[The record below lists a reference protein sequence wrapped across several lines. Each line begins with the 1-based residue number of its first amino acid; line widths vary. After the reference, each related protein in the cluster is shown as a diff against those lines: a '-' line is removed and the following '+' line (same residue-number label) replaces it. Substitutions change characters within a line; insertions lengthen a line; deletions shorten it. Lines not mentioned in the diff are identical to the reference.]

1 MARRK
6 TKESKRK
13 AAQAGKEEE
22 AAAQMAPDEK
32 VPRTM
37 MFARG
42 KINILLKRLVQDMRK
57 MLLPF
62 TALKLKESRR
72 NNLKDFLHVAGPL
85 GVTHFL
91 MLSKSDVS
99 PYLRVARTPRGP
111 TLTFR
116 ILDYSLAA
124 DVAKS
129 QRRPYVPAGVF
140 EAPPL
145 VVMNGMGATGRSGT
159 EHLKLM
165 TIMFQ
170 NMFPP
175 INVSTVKLSDCRRVL
190 LLNHDPATGT
200 IDLRHYAITA
210 RPVGVSKPLRN
221 LVHHHALPNL
231 SHLSDISELV
241 TRPAAY
247 ASDSEA
253 DEGSRVQAPQD
264 MGRGVRAAQQSQ
276 VKLHE
281 LGPRVTLLLVKVEEG
296 LSNGA
301 VMYHRFVEKT
311 AEEEADLQQRAE
323 ERLREKKRRKEEQEA
338 NVRRK
343 KMLKASKGKA
353 AEGDDSG
360 EEEQGRAVGAREGE
374 EEEEEE
380 DDAGWYRK
388 EPLWGEGMRAVEER
402 GEAEVEGEGLGE
414 AGGEE
419 GGGPGVV
426 GTGAEGEEQ
435 GGEEEEE
442 EEENEGEEGEEGGR
456 LRAVEGGGE
465 DEGG

>member
-1 MARRK
+1 
-6 TKESKRK
+6 
-13 AAQAGKEEE
+13 
-22 AAAQMAPDEK
+22 MAPDEK

-42 KINILLKRLVQDMRK
+42 KVNILLKRLVQDMRK

-62 TALKLKESRR
+62 TALKLKESRK
-72 NNLKDFLHVAGPL
+72 NTLKDFLHVAGPL

-140 EAPPL
+140 ESPPL
-145 VVMNGMGATGRSGT
+145 VVMNGMGASGKGT
-159 EHLKLM
+159 EHLKLMTIMFQNMFPPINVSTLMTIMFQNMFPPINVSTLMTIMFQNMFPPINVSTLMTIMFQNMFPPINVSTLM

-190 LLNHDPATGT
+190 LLNHDPASGT

-241 TRPAAY
+241 TR
-247 ASDSEA
+247 
-253 DEGSRVQAPQD
+253 
-264 MGRGVRAAQQSQ
+264 
-276 VKLHE
+276 
-281 LGPRVTLLLVKVEEG
+281 
-296 LSNGA
+296 
-301 VMYHRFVEKT
+301 
-311 AEEEADLQQRAE
+311 
-323 ERLREKKRRKEEQEA
+323 
-338 NVRRK
+338 
-343 KMLKASKGKA
+343 
-353 AEGDDSG
+353 
-360 EEEQGRAVGAREGE
+360 
-374 EEEEEE
+374 
-380 DDAGWYRK
+380 
-388 EPLWGEGMRAVEER
+388 
-402 GEAEVEGEGLGE
+402 
-414 AGGEE
+414 
-419 GGGPGVV
+419 
-426 GTGAEGEEQ
+426 
-435 GGEEEEE
+435 
-442 EEENEGEEGEEGGR
+442 
-456 LRAVEGGGE
+456 
-465 DEGG
+465 

>member
-1 MARRK
+1 MNSKLQVFLPQTRNPWQGSRK
-6 TKESKRK
+6 NNLKDFLHV
-13 AAQAGKEEE
+13 AGPLGVTHFLMLFQK
-22 AAAQMAPDEK
+22 
-32 VPRTM
+32 
-37 MFARG
+37 
-42 KINILLKRLVQDMRK
+42 NLKDFLHVAGPLGVTHFL
-57 MLLPF
+57 MLSP
-62 TALKLKESRR
+62 ESRK

-145 VVMNGMGATGRSGT
+145 VVMNGMGASGKGT

-190 LLNHDPATGT
+190 LLNHDPASGT
-200 IDLRHYAITA
+200 IDMRHYAITA

-247 ASDSEA
+247 PSDSEA

-311 AEEEADLQQRAE
+311 AEEEAELQRRAE
-323 ERLREKKRRKEEQEA
+323 ERQREKKRRKEEQEA

-353 AEGDDSG
+353 EDSDG
-360 EEEQGRAVGAREGE
+360 EEEEGKAVGAREGE
-374 EEEEEE
+374 GEEEEEE
-380 DDAGWYRK
+380 DDVDWYRK
-388 EPLWGEGMRAVEER
+388 EV
-402 GEAEVEGEGLGE
+402 
-414 AGGEE
+414 GEE
-419 GGGPGVV
+419 PDDS
-426 GTGAEGEEQ
+426 E
-435 GGEEEEE
+435 
-442 EEENEGEEGEEGGR
+442 
-456 LRAVEGGGE
+456 
-465 DEGG
+465 

>member
-6 TKESKRK
+6 TKESKRR

-42 KINILLKRLVQDMRK
+42 KVNILLKRLVQDMRK

-62 TALKLKESRR
+62 TALKLKVRCRANARSSRFSRLCPLSPHSLSPHSLFPHSPFPLSPVSPESRK

-145 VVMNGMGATGRSGT
+145 VVMNGMGASGKGT

-190 LLNHDPATGT
+190 LLNHDPASGT
-200 IDLRHYAITA
+200 IDMRHYAITA

-247 ASDSEA
+247 PSDSEA

-311 AEEEADLQQRAE
+311 AEEEAELQRRAE
-323 ERLREKKRRKEEQEA
+323 ERQREKKRRKEEQEA

-353 AEGDDSG
+353 EDSDG
-360 EEEQGRAVGAREGE
+360 EEEEGKAVGAREGE
-374 EEEEEE
+374 GEEEEE
-380 DDAGWYRK
+380 DDVDWYRK
-388 EPLWGEGMRAVEER
+388 EV
-402 GEAEVEGEGLGE
+402 
-414 AGGEE
+414 GEE
-419 GGGPGVV
+419 PDDS
-426 GTGAEGEEQ
+426 E
-435 GGEEEEE
+435 
-442 EEENEGEEGEEGGR
+442 
-456 LRAVEGGGE
+456 
-465 DEGG
+465 

>member
-1 MARRK
+1 
-6 TKESKRK
+6 
-13 AAQAGKEEE
+13 
-22 AAAQMAPDEK
+22 
-32 VPRTM
+32 
-37 MFARG
+37 
-42 KINILLKRLVQDMRK
+42 
-57 MLLPF
+57 
-62 TALKLKESRR
+62 ESRK

-116 ILDYSLAA
+116 VLDYSLAA

-145 VVMNGMGATGRSGT
+145 VVMNGMGASGKGT

-190 LLNHDPATGT
+190 LLNHDPASGT
-200 IDLRHYAITA
+200 IDMRHYAITA

-247 ASDSEA
+247 PSDSEA

-301 VMYHRFVEKT
+301 VMYHRF
-311 AEEEADLQQRAE
+311 
-323 ERLREKKRRKEEQEA
+323 
-338 NVRRK
+338 
-343 KMLKASKGKA
+343 
-353 AEGDDSG
+353 
-360 EEEQGRAVGAREGE
+360 
-374 EEEEEE
+374 
-380 DDAGWYRK
+380 
-388 EPLWGEGMRAVEER
+388 
-402 GEAEVEGEGLGE
+402 
-414 AGGEE
+414 
-419 GGGPGVV
+419 
-426 GTGAEGEEQ
+426 
-435 GGEEEEE
+435 
-442 EEENEGEEGEEGGR
+442 
-456 LRAVEGGGE
+456 
-465 DEGG
+465 